1 MSTINSWMEDF
12 REKEEANKKT
22 KKEVTEKILEL
33 LKGVDRVG
41 CIPDIL
47 ANIFEYIETPT
58 GTDEIHGFNNQMVYW
73 GLETYAGRKISLLSK
88 NLSALYNYCVDQK
101 FTEDNPWHWGSGDR
115 QVCYIPNDK
124 KVLLFENQNIQF
136 VVVFDG
142 IKMHVREVFKSIIND
157 EHSFY
162 SFKGQYFSSV
172 EDLREGLKSE
182 KGLEIALC
190 NLTGK
195 YQRFSNCVDE
205 NEYPDK
211 IDIDNMKRFD
221 FSEDCQAFRYGDNRD
236 SGYLMSSYISTYI
249 GLDDKCELKDI
260 KRASYAFNDMSGA
273 CMEIP
278 KAYLKALKRE
288 ETVSKLLKK
297 ENGG

>member
-12 REKEEANKKT
+12 KEREEANNKT

-41 CIPDIL
+41 CLPYIL
-47 ANIFEYIETPT
+47 ANIFEYIENPT
-58 GTDEIHGFNNQMVYW
+58 GTDEIHGFNNRMVNW
-73 GLETYAGRKISLLSK
+73 GLETYAGRKISALSK
-88 NLSALYNYCVDQK
+88 NLLALYSYCVDSEY
-101 FTEDNPWHWGSGDR
+101 TEENPWEWGSGDR

-124 KVLLFENQNIQF
+124 KILLFENQNIQF

-142 IKMHVREVFKSIIND
+142 IKIHVREVFKSLIND

-162 SFKGQYFSSV
+162 SFKGQYFNSV
-172 EDLREGLKSE
+172 DDLREGLKSE

-195 YQRFSNCVDE
+195 YQRFSNSVEE

-211 IDIDNMKRFD
+211 IDLDNMKKYNFD
-221 FSEDCQAFRYGDNRD
+221 KDCSAFRYGDNRD
-236 SGYLMSSYISTYI
+236 NGYLMSVYNTSYS
-249 GLDDKCELKDI
+249 GLDSKCELNDL
-260 KRASYAFNDMSGA
+260 RRPDYAFSDMSGA
-273 CMEIP
+273 IMEIP
-278 KAYLKALKRE
+278 KSYLKALKRE
-288 ETVSKLLKK
+288 EAVNKLLKK
-297 ENGG
+297 K